1 MVQIKLFVV
10 SASCTPLLVPCRV
23 VLLPIQLPAN
33 VPEKIAKDSP
43 SAWPSDTH
51 VGDPVGILGSCFWPG
66 SVLAV
71 VAYWGSNRGWEMC
84 VCACV
89 CVCLSTPSLYKVE
102 LYLQP
107 CVCHSAATVFL
118 NATTPFHELML
129 YHIAYPSMKY
139 SESLSIILLIQIL
152 FCIFS

>member
-23 VLLPIQLPAN
+23 VLLPIQLSAN

-51 VGDPVGILGSCFWPG
+51 VGDPVGILGSCFWAG
-66 SVLAV
+66 SDLAV

-84 VCACV
+84 VCV
-89 CVCLSTPSLYKVE
+89 CVHVSVHVFVSVSQLLHCTKLNFIYSLVF
-102 LYLQP
+102 
-107 CVCHSAATVFL
+107 ATLLPQYFSML
-118 NATTPFHELML
+118 LPLFMSSCYTT
-129 YHIAYPSMKY
+129 
-139 SESLSIILLIQIL
+139 
-152 FCIFS
+152 